1 MKLSA
6 AAKYIAKPC
15 IPLNIGKHTI
25 YVYPPI
31 NSQMNNSEKTYAFTT
46 TKNALFAA
54 SGISFKTR
62 LESLKQHTSSS
73 STIDVISRR
82 FVKHAETF
90 IKNQANIQVV
100 SYHSPNGV
108 MIQNTT
114 ELNNHLMPLDEN
126 LAPDRRSP
134 NINYARL
141 EAKIDFVELDPNL
154 TTKYNFDYYVDLP
167 MQNLDVTT
175 LNGTVRRI
183 NTFHGPSDWAH
194 IDQPTFETITLRDGA
209 IGKPFYLKNPAIE
222 QDTNVKARVDIT
234 TATTTLE
241 EIALEAAWETINST
255 IYRELCP
262 TTIHDPCAALRDLHQ
277 TQLDETT
284 GEQITM
290 TVQEFY
296 TAIKNYTD
304 FFTKDGNWPMD
315 VVQHF
320 ILNLTEE
327 IRTKVNRDY
336 KYNTASAMKDAYSQS
351 QNLITALASA
361 TTAEKEI
368 LNLSSAIKQHIQGNQ
383 GMLASVNISVAQQT
397 IRDYTSKPI
406 TQSLDRICWGCGSKE
421 HVYAIKNNIICPNK
435 NTPGV
440 KEKAEKVRN
449 DFNQRRRDK
458 NKKRKIEQTNKSDK
472 RPITLSEVK
481 ALLSG
486 QSVNN
491 GGQSSNSSSGHVCFM
506 INTSNNPEQSPSK
519 DDHSKLELIMSPTP
533 KNNLDCNP
541 SFIVLNSANLTSKP
555 QLPINF
561 DLNLPHVNMPIG
573 QSKESQF
580 HISTA
585 YDTCAV
591 LNVGYSAYHLAI
603 ARKFPAAVKS
613 LIWAKN
619 EYSPIT
625 LTGIVGNEG
634 NTAETLYKPT
644 TTLPAIIEYHLPM
657 KTKDGTPT
665 SLKIAL
671 GNKVSVNTILG
682 LSTIKSAKM
691 SLDLDAN
698 VIVSKILDHEPFGI
712 QFKPTSKG
720 IPNLDQV
727 NITNLTSLMNGN
739 DKSIKASNAINCY
752 TSEFKDVTPS
762 NETTKV
768 DQTWLNESQST

>member
-31 NSQMNNSEKTYAFTT
+31 TTLMNNSEKTYAFTT

-62 LESLKQHTSSS
+62 LESLKQHTSST

-82 FVKHAETF
+82 FVKHAEDF
-90 IKNQANIQVV
+90 IKKQPNIDVI
-100 SYHSPNGV
+100 SYHRSNGV

-114 ELNNHLMPLDEN
+114 LINKHLKPLDAN
-126 LAPDRRSP
+126 ANNDRRAI
-134 NINYARL
+134 NIAYARL
-141 EAKIDFVELDPNL
+141 ESQINFTELDSEL

-167 MQNLDVTT
+167 ITNEIVTQV
-175 LNGTVRRI
+175 NGNEREM
-183 NTFHGPSDWAH
+183 NTFHGQADWAH
-194 IDQPTFETITLRDGA
+194 STQENFENITLREDA
-209 IGKPFYLKNPAIE
+209 IGKPFYLKNPDIE
-222 QDTNVKARVDIT
+222 QDTNVKARLDINA
-234 TATTTLE
+234 ATNALE

-255 IYRELCP
+255 IYREICP
-262 TTIHDPCAALRDLHQ
+262 TTIHDPCAALRDLQQ
-277 TQLDETT
+277 THIDENT
-284 GEQITM
+284 GEQINM

-320 ILNLTEE
+320 IFNLREE
-327 IRTKVNRDY
+327 IKTKVNRDFR
-336 KYNTASAMKDAYSQS
+336 YNPSSAAKDAYSQS

-361 TTAEKEI
+361 TTAEKEL

-383 GMLASVNISVAQQT
+383 GMYASVNLSVAEQT
-397 IRDYTSKPI
+397 IRDYTKEPI
-406 TQSLDRICWGCGSKE
+406 KQNMERMCWGCGSKE
-421 HVYAIKNNIICPNK
+421 HVYAIRNNIICPNK
-435 NTPGV
+435 DVEGV

-458 NKKRKIEQTNKSDK
+458 NKKRKGEQSNKGNGK
-472 RPITLSEVK
+472 RPVTLSEIK
-481 ALLSG
+481 ALLAEKST
-486 QSVNN
+486 SETSTNE
-491 GGQSSNSSSGHVCFM
+491 HVCF
-506 INTSNNPEQSPSK
+506 ISEIKIDNN
-519 DDHSKLELIMSPTP
+519 M
-533 KNNLDCNP
+533 DCNP
-541 SFIVLNSANLTSKP
+541 SFIVLNSSNTTSKP

-561 DLNLPHVNMPIG
+561 DVNLPHVNMPVG
-573 QSKESQF
+573 QSKETQF

-591 LNVGYSAYHLAI
+591 LNVGYAAYHLAI
-603 ARKFPAAVKS
+603 AKRFPAVVKS
-613 LIWAKN
+613 LIWAKD

-625 LTGIVGNEG
+625 LTGIVGNE
-634 NTAETLYKPT
+634 NRNNSNPYKPT

-671 GNKVSVNTILG
+671 GNLVSVNTIMG
-682 LSTIKSAKM
+682 LSTIKGAKM
-691 SLDLDAN
+691 SLDLDSN
-698 VIVSKILDHEPFGI
+698 VIVSKVLDHAPFDI

-727 NITNLTSLMNGN
+727 GIANNLTPLMNDNSG
-739 DKSIKASNAINCY
+739 SIKAIDAINCY
-752 TSEFKDVTPS
+752 NSEFKEADDTSKDPI
-762 NETTKV
+762 NES
-768 DQTWLNESQST
+768 WLNESKSK